1 MKAFRISFLSIH
13 LPSIVN
19 HKFYDIDKKSYK
31 YLPNYFDLLIKN
43 VKNKLKM
50 NNKNIIKGISKL
62 KVSDDNIKNKKEDNK
77 GKIT

>member
-1 MKAFRISFLSIH
+1 MILT
-13 LPSIVN
+13 
-19 HKFYDIDKKSYK
+19 KKSYK
-31 YLPNYFDLLIKN
+31 YLSNYFDLLIKN

-62 KVSDDNIKNKKEDNK
+62 KVIDDNINKKKEGNP